1 MLLQGAALGSKLS
14 YLRSVMSSGNIQTA
28 TRKEDWDDFFA
39 GWDDP
44 QDALEAVDSYA
55 ERVRVACELSGRQIK
70 KTNKRLDEPTKE
82 KVRVTVE
89 FEFDR

>member
-1 MLLQGAALGSKLS
+1 MG
-14 YLRSVMSSGNIQTA
+14 SGNIQTA